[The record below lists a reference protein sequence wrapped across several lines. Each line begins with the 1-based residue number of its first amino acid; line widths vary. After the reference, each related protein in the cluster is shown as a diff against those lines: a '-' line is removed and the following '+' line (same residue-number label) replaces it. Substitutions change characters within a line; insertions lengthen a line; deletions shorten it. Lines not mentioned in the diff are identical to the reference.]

1 MSGNWIRLNTV
12 AGSSLLIN
20 PDNIEYVES
29 YSGSE
34 YIRIGFTSSA
44 VKDVTVNAWNR
55 RELIQ
60 FGSDMMNVRNA
71 NRG

>member
-34 YIRIGFTSSA
+34 YIRIGFPSSA
-44 VKDVTVNAWNR
+44 VKDVTVNAWNQ

>member
-1 MSGNWIRLNTV
+1 MSGNWIRINTETG
-12 AGSSLLIN
+12 ASLLIN

-34 YIRIGFTSSA
+34 YIRICFPSS
-44 VKDVTVNAWNR
+44 VKDVSVKAWNR